1 MDWKIPKK
9 RNKLLLLT
17 ILLLASSCWY
27 YSFKGTLPPHIK
39 TIAIPT
45 FDNQTAEFNIEE
57 TITDGIRA
65 QFIQENI
72 LKLRD
77 ENDSDSI
84 LSGKILSVTDSPLVY
99 KDTQLGEE
107 VEEYRVTIKVSIEWY
122 DRINDKIILKKQV
135 TGYGDYDPSGATDNT
150 REKALDEAIKQI
162 SEEIINSILAI
173 W

>member
-1 MDWKIPKK
+1 MGWKIPKK

-99 KDTQLGEE
+99 KDT
-107 VEEYRVTIKVSIEWY
+107 
-122 DRINDKIILKKQV
+122 
-135 TGYGDYDPSGATDNT
+135 
-150 REKALDEAIKQI
+150 
-162 SEEIINSILAI
+162 
-173 W
+173 